1 MEDRNSNGISEK
13 NLEWVFKIST
23 ALIIPLLIWVFKSS
37 LSIQV
42 EMEKIRGDVRVNAR
56 SIETVNSSIKEINTD
71 IKKLLERN

>member
-13 NLEWVFKIST
+13 NLEWIFKIST

-56 SIETVNSSIKEINTD
+56 SIDTVNSSIKEINTD

>member
-13 NLEWVFKIST
+13 NLEWFFKIST
-23 ALIIPLLIWVFKSS
+23 ALIIPLVIWVFKSS
-37 LSIQV
+37 LSVQL

-56 SIETVNSSIKEINTD
+56 SIDTVNSSIKEINTD